1 MPDRRV
7 VLYQDEG
14 RGGSWIV
21 DAEIT
26 ADGGISI
33 CSGDGSA
40 EWYAIVDRA
49 AKPMLVEALRKHLNV
64 TEPGRPDMDDDILDL
79 LVRAFSRRSLLGPG
93 PYPEIRRFL
102 DKNRVPWRSDF
113 WGSL

>member
-1 MPDRRV
+1 MPNRRV
-7 VLYQDEG
+7 VLYRDG

-21 DAEIT
+21 DAGIN

-49 AKPMLVEALRKHLNV
+49 AKPMLVEALRKRLNV
-64 TEPGRPDMDDDILDL
+64 TEPGRPDMDDEILDL
-79 LVRAFSRRSLLGPG
+79 LVRAFSRRSPPGHG
-93 PYPEIRRFL
+93 PYREIRRFL
-102 DKNRVPWRSDF
+102 DKNRIPWRSDF